1 MTRSPPSRVMV
12 RRTYQNYSRAD
23 SRDRTKPAVNARHKR
38 TMVGHYH
45 RRRLHRTG
53 DRRPR
58 LSWSWINAHFTG
70 AHASR
75 LTMRT
80 KLWLLFQATRVRDR
94 WFESAALQRRVRSE
108 PRSGTGKRSSLARM
122 LRLEMRAELKS
133 VLSEA
138 GTTTI
143 YVTHNQTASTNSGT
157 PSVRSA
163 IWPTI

>member
-45 RRRLHRTG
+45 RRQLHGTG

-75 LTMRT
+75 LTMRP
-80 KLWLLFQATRVRDR
+80 KLWLLFQAIRVRDR
-94 WFESAALQRRVRSE
+94 WFESFSLQRRVSCE
-108 PRSGTGKRSSLARM
+108 PDFRGRIPSSLGLARADD
-122 LRLEMRAELKS
+122 RHDA
-133 VLSEA
+133 
-138 GTTTI
+138 
-143 YVTHNQTASTNSGT
+143 
-157 PSVRSA
+157 
-163 IWPTI
+163 